1 MKQKFLKAFV
11 ALLLVFMMVIC
22 AELKAQDAGGSAVDG
37 VGSTVANT
45 TGQVQ
50 NIWSKLL
57 PSAEQ
62 VKKCKDKFCDCC
74 VGKLLSNMLLPLSL
88 MTGGCIK
95 PCCPPIPAKDAK
107 KSSASAQGACAKI
120 AADNQEAFARRDAV
134 RCLARVDCNWWP
146 ETELALI
153 NALRADKNECV
164 RFEAALVIG
173 NGCCCTKKMIEALT
187 ICINASSKDGNP
199 PENSQRVRMQALTSL
214 QHCLSCYKEKTEPV
228 RPEFPGNVLPKPA
241 DMGAAK
247 AIPEDFQLVSYY
259 MNLDKTPSTVIL
271 SRAGQTLEMNKTML
285 SAKSLPGRKGLL
297 DIISA
302 ARNPLE
308 NQNPSW
314 NDRLEPRASMN
325 IQPNTPSTLPPAF
338 LKN

>member
-1 MKQKFLKAFV
+1 MTQKFLKLISATF
-11 ALLLVFMMVIC
+11 LFFMMLFF
-22 AELKAQDAGGSAVDG
+22 AELKAQDVGTSAVDG
-37 VGSTVANT
+37 VGSTVANS

-107 KSSASAQGACAKI
+107 RSSATAQGACAKI

-134 RCLARVDCNWWP
+134 RCLARTDCNWWP
-146 ETELALI
+146 EIELALI
-153 NALRADKNECV
+153 NALRADKSECV

-199 PENSQRVRMQALTSL
+199 PENSQRVRMQALNSL
-214 QHCLSCYKEKTEPV
+214 QHCLSCYKEKADPV
-228 RPEFPGNVLPKPA
+228 RPEFPGNALPKPA

-259 MNLDKTPSTVIL
+259 INLDKTPSTLIL
-271 SRAGQTLEMNKTML
+271 SRAGQTLEMNKAML
-285 SAKSLPGRKGLL
+285 AAKSLPGRKGLL

-302 ARNPLE
+302 AKNPAE
-308 NQNPSW
+308 NQNPGW
-314 NDRLEPRASMN
+314 NDRLEPRNSN
-325 IQPNTPSTLPPAF
+325 INLSGSPATLPPAF

>member
-1 MKQKFLKAFV
+1 MKLTIQKIFSAFL
-11 ALLLVFMMVIC
+11 LSFMMLVC
-22 AELKAQDAGGSAVDG
+22 ADLKGQDAGGSAVDG
-37 VGSTVANT
+37 VGSTVSST

-107 KSSASAQGACAKI
+107 KSSATAQGACAKI
-120 AADNQEAFARRDAV
+120 SADNQEAFARRDAV

-146 ETELALI
+146 EIELALI
-153 NALRADKNECV
+153 NALRADKSECV

-187 ICINASSKDGNP
+187 ICINASTKDGNP
-199 PENSQRVRMQALTSL
+199 AENSQRVRMQALNSL

-228 RPEFPGNVLPKPA
+228 RPEFPGGTLPKPA

-247 AIPEDFQLVSYY
+247 AIPEDFQLVTYY
-259 MNLDKTPSTVIL
+259 MNLDKTPSMAIL
-271 SRAGQTLEMNKTML
+271 SRASQTLEMNKAIL
-285 SAKSLPGRKGLL
+285 STKSLPGRKGLL

-302 ARNPLE
+302 ARNPME
-308 NQNPSW
+308 NQTPSW
-314 NDRLEPRASMN
+314 NDRLDPRASVTSQQ
-325 IQPNTPSTLPPAF
+325 IIPSTLPSSF